1 MEFLKGRIFTDP
13 SLPEVSHAD
22 RLQLYHRLNG
32 DRVVIVDG
40 KQPREHW
47 PNYTK
52 YGIKMSGLKNSE
64 DRRDIICDK

>member
-13 SLPEVSHAD
+13 SLPEVSHTD

-40 KQPREHW
+40 KQQREHW
-47 PNYTK
+47 PNYTRCS
-52 YGIKMSGLKNSE
+52 IKMSGLKNSDE
-64 DRRDIICDK
+64 LGGIICDK